1 MTKCMESL
9 LEQDI
14 PGEEYEIIMV
24 DDCSPDNSLEMAN
37 TYAAWSRGESSLPIT
52 YRLSPIAQR
61 PSIKVLHH
69 GVNKGLAAGRNTGVD
84 AAEGQY
90 ICFVDPDDYIEKN
103 SLAALLK
110 QMDDEQLDMLR
121 FNYQKVDENYNYLPD
136 LPAEQEFGY
145 TPGVMTGKEFLANR
159 LGIACYVWAYIFRTS
174 LIKGDNG
181 RFWAIGGEGDSIAHS
196 LLPIAFIEG
205 CRIDDSPWLPRVL
218 QRAQRVACA
227 TTPLASRL
235 SPLAS
240 HCPRHLYYLQR
251 QGSLVHVVRE
261 KEAVL
266 KKLQGCFQ
274 LMDIMLPHM
283 QEAATDCQGWYRRFI
298 SYTAFSMLA
307 DIVYLPKDDAWKIID
322 ELRQRG
328 CFPLTNR
335 TYKRSAAIRKL
346 LMNINPK
353 LYWYILH
360 S

>member
-1 MTKCMESL
+1 MLKLSIIVNMYNTAKYMPKCMETL

-14 PGEEYEIIMV
+14 SASDYEIILV
-24 DDCSPDNSLEMAN
+24 DDCSPDNSLGMAMEYQSRAESRE
-37 TYAAWSRGESSLPIT
+37 TSVAWPR
-52 YRLSPIAQR
+52 
-61 PSIKVLHH
+61 IKVCHH
-69 GVNKGLAAGRNTGVD
+69 ETNRGLAGGRNTGVD

-90 ICFVDPDDYIEKN
+90 LCFVDPDDYIEKN
-103 SLAALLK
+103 SLSALLK

-136 LPAEQEFGY
+136 LPAEQEFDY
-145 TPGVMTGKEFLANR
+145 SPGVMTGKEFLANR
-159 LGIACYVWAYIFRTS
+159 LGIACYVWAYIYRSS
-174 LIKGDNG
+174 LIKSNLQS
-181 RFWAIGGEGDSIAHS
+181 SIS
-196 LLPIAFIEG
+196 NLQSPIRFIEG

-218 QRAQRVACA
+218 QRAQRIACA
-227 TTPLASRL
+227 T
-235 SPLAS
+235 SPLDTRHSTLAP

-261 KEAVL
+261 KDAVL
-266 KKLQGCFQ
+266 KKLQGSFQ

-283 QEAATDCQGWYRRFI
+283 QEADADCQGWYRRFI

-307 DIVYLPKDDAWKIID
+307 DIVYLPKDEAWKIID

-328 CFPLTNR
+328 CFPLNNR

-346 LMNINPK
+346 LMNISPK